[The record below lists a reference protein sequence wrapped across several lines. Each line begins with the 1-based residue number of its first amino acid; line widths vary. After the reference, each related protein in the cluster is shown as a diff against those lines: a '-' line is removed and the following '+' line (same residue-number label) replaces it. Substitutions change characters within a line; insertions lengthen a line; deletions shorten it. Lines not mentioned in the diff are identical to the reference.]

1 MVFGY
6 TLTLGKMDKAFFR
19 GLENILIF
27 YIGIKLEVASN
38 NTPMVNFAI
47 AINWILTHSCI
58 PLQGRKIIPVGGYK
72 DEWKKWI

>member
-47 AINWILTHSCI
+47 AIN
-58 PLQGRKIIPVGGYK
+58 
-72 DEWKKWI
+72 